1 MNKDMRI
8 AALLAL
14 LVVSVSV
21 ALSAGGP
28 PAWPVG
34 SPSQVALAAAPA
46 QRYII
51 AASDS
56 EVVYRVNE
64 VLFREGNRLNVAVGR
79 TREVRGEVVVDRA
92 NPRNSRIGTI
102 TVNIS
107 TFQSDSPR
115 RDNAIR
121 TRWLESARFPSAE
134 FRPKEID
141 GLPATYAEG
150 QQLRLKVIGD
160 LKVRD
165 VTKPTT
171 FEMTVML
178 RGSTLTGA
186 ATAMIKMTD
195 FGFDPP
201 SIFGILR
208 TEDEVRLELQ
218 FVARLQPQN

>member
-1 MNKDMRI
+1 MKKDMRI

-34 SPSQVALAAAPA
+34 GPSQVALAAAPA

-51 AASDS
+51 VASDS

-141 GLPATYAEG
+141 GLPATYTEG
-150 QQLRLKVIGD
+150 QQLRLKVTGD

-165 VTKPTT
+165 VTKPAT

>member
-1 MNKDMRI
+1 MRF
-8 AALLAL
+8 ATFFLLAIFL
-14 LVVSVSV
+14 SVTLPAAVPLSQPVEGAAPSALV
-21 ALSAGGP
+21 
-28 PAWPVG
+28 
-34 SPSQVALAAAPA
+34 AAPA
-46 QRYII
+46 QRYAIV
-51 AASDS
+51 ASDS

-79 TREVRGEVVVDRA
+79 TREVRGEVLVDRV

-107 TFQSDSPR
+107 TFQSDSSR
-115 RDNAIR
+115 RDQAIHS
-121 TRWLESARFPSAE
+121 RWLESARYPTAE
-134 FRPKEID
+134 FHPKEIQ
-141 GLPATYAEG
+141 GLPATYSEG
-150 QQLRLKVIGD
+150 QQLRLKVAGD

-171 FEMTVML
+171 FEMTLTL
-178 RGSTLTGA
+178 RGTSLSGT
-186 ATAMIKMTD
+186 ATATIRMTD

-218 FVARLQPQN
+218 FVARPQPQS

>member
-1 MNKDMRI
+1 MKRLLSFPLAI
-8 AALLAL
+8 AVSILVLS
-14 LVVSVSV
+14 LVVAAVSPV
-21 ALSAGGP
+21 RLASAATAG
-28 PAWPVG
+28 
-34 SPSQVALAAAPA
+34 AAATT
-46 QRYII
+46 RYVIV
-51 AASDS
+51 SSES
-56 EVVYRVNE
+56 EVLYRVNE

-79 TREVRGEVVVDRA
+79 TKEVRGEVVVDRA

-107 TFQSDSPR
+107 TFQSDSAR

-141 GLPATYAEG
+141 GLPATYTEG
-150 QQLRLKVIGD
+150 QQLRLKVTGD

-208 TEDEVRLELQ
+208 TEDEARLELQ
-218 FVARLQPQN
+218 FVARPQPQN